1 MGYLSPGAA
10 TPSFQTVELIADK
23 DMALFHMTDSRG
35 AVPLSYVRREH
46 WPLWIKF
53 LESKKDAWWPIKI
66 EEDIPSP
73 LVEMT
78 PNECPL
84 PEPDNALSIE
94 LAGMVAS
101 GVLSPE
107 EAMILKEDNSEDDSD
122 GHYSDDDG
130 SDDDSDSYDSEYDSD
145 DDSDDE
151 DGDANHLGFSA
162 DEMAGMLLRL
172 EHSQRTQQQN
182 Q

>member
-1 MGYLSPGAA
+1 
-10 TPSFQTVELIADK
+10 
-23 DMALFHMTDSRG
+23 MALFHMTDSRG

-53 LESKKDAWWPIKI
+53 LESKKDAWWPIKT
-66 EEDIPSP
+66 EEDIPAP

-94 LAGMVAS
+94 LTGMVAS

-122 GHYSDDDG
+122 GHYSDDGD
-130 SDDDSDSYDSEYDSD
+130 SDDDSDSDDSEYDSD

-172 EHSQRTQQQN
+172 EHSQRNQQQN